1 MRRGK
6 TRTLEVTMLSWL
18 RKDKKP
24 EVASEKIKPL
34 MLEVCRRIEEDW
46 ASGGYLAVDQLEGRS
61 VPVLSFVTSRAGYEL
76 LLGDEY
82 SVLLKV
88 TDGQAN
94 LADAQEVARYT
105 DITRMSI
112 LKYSK

>member
-1 MRRGK
+1 
-6 TRTLEVTMLSWL
+6 MLSWL

-24 EVASEKIKPL
+24 EIASEKIKPL
-34 MLEVCRRIEEDW
+34 MLELCRRIAEDW
-46 ASGGYLAVDQLEGRS
+46 VSGGSIAVDQLEGKS
-61 VPVLSFVTSRAGYEL
+61 VPVLGFVTTRAGYEL

-88 TDGQAN
+88 TDGQAA
-94 LADAQEVARYT
+94 LPDAQEVARYT
-105 DITRMSI
+105 DINRMSI